1 MRLIACLDAV
11 ATLAMLVGLVVLIV
25 SRRCKPWRGAGLIL
39 LGLMIFFLLYSLC
52 MWAEWAGFSH
62 GKLERWEDFWGSMV
76 PMWWAFLLY
85 ALAQDVIMHDLHRSQ
100 ERLNQALDATD
111 TGVWDYYP
119 QAGRVY
125 YGPRWFGIL
134 GYSPDELPSTPETW
148 LSLLHP
154 NDIETARENLK
165 GFVAGDQDLYHS
177 IFRMRT
183 KEGGWR
189 WIDSQ
194 GKAVQRDTAG
204 KVARLI
210 GTHTD
215 ITARMMAEKELQ
227 AHREHLEELVD
238 QRTQELHAAQDQL
251 IRSERLA
258 TLGQLTAT
266 VAHEIRNPLG
276 TIRNSV
282 FSIGDAIAREQP
294 ERATRSLTMADRNI
308 KRCDRIIQDLLDFSR
323 KRELHFNVID
333 FDAWLLNLI
342 NEISVPEGVE
352 LSHTLSA
359 SVQASFDCEHLRRAL
374 VNVIQNAFQA
384 LEDPSQGQR
393 HVHVTTQATDQG
405 LEIQVMDTGP
415 GIPEEIM
422 EKIFKPLFSTKTF
435 GVGLGVPIIKSI
447 MEEHGG
453 RVHYSS
459 HVGQGTTVTLYL
471 PLNIQE
477 GETI

>member
-1 MRLIACLDAV
+1 MKLIACLDAV
-11 ATLAMLVGLVVLIV
+11 AVLALLSSLVVLLIT
-25 SRRCKPWRGAGLIL
+25 RRSKPWQGSGLVLTGL
-39 LGLMIFFLLYSLC
+39 LVFFLLYSFC
-52 MWAEWAGFSH
+52 MWLQWAGFTTAM
-62 GKLERWEDFWGSMV
+62 ERWEDFLGSMV
-76 PMWWAFLLY
+76 PMWWAFLFY
-85 ALAQDVIMHDLHRSQ
+85 AMGQTVITQDLKQSQ
-100 ERLNQALDATD
+100 ERLDLALDATC
-111 TGVWDYYP
+111 TGVWDFYP
-119 QAGRVY
+119 LENKVY
-125 YGPRWFGIL
+125 FSPRWFGIL
-134 GYSPDELPSTPETW
+134 GYGPDELEHRYETW
-148 LSLLHP
+148 RDLLHP
-154 NDIETARENLK
+154 NDKEPAQHILRDFLQS
-165 GFVAGDQDLYHS
+165 GQDTYHS
-177 IFRMRT
+177 IFRLRT
-183 KEGGWR
+183 KDGGWR

-204 KVARLI
+204 KVTRLI
-210 GTHTD
+210 GTNTD
-215 ITARMMAEKELQ
+215 ITERMRAEQELQ
-227 AHREHLEELVD
+227 NYREHLEELVD
-238 QRTQELHAAQDQL
+238 QRTHELHTAQDQL
-251 IRSERLA
+251 IQTERLA
-258 TLGQLTAT
+258 ALGQLTAT

-294 ERATRSLTMADRNI
+294 ERATRALSLADRNI

-323 KRELHFNVID
+323 KRELHFNVLE

-359 SVQASFDCEHLRRAL
+359 SVQASFDCEHVRRAL

-384 LEDPSQGQR
+384 LEDISQGQR
-393 HVHVTTQATDQG
+393 HVHVTTQATGQG

-422 EKIFKPLFSTKTF
+422 EKIFEPLFSTKTF

-459 HVGQGTTVTLYL
+459 HVGQGTTVTLCL
-471 PLNIQE
+471 PLNTQE
-477 GETI
+477 GETR